1 MSSFMTKVPGL
12 KRRVFTGD
20 LDELVYLRE
29 AAMAIEDFPASLKRK
44 LVQETKLYFETGN
57 CNLGKIVERSALNP
71 TLLEPDTLC
80 WRIDGSSCPF
90 DSYLPL
96 SLNELE
102 TTNSVECVATRYC
115 QTALQKL
122 VKNYKKFKNNVHIHF
137 RWTED
142 LKICH
147 AETTLKFDAID
158 CSTLADDVGL
168 ANVILSGRELLNT
181 NSPDA
186 LLITRSSDWRKTSL
200 TVAKYVEESLCAPIS
215 MVPTIYGLRLADAI
229 ELGSV
234 ILQERENPPTTINW
248 HPVPQFEN
256 VSLGVSPSLERC
268 MENLEKMCYF
278 IEAEDK
284 MPLEKY
290 CLDRY
295 LTPLTLD
302 FVASRLAEK
311 TGKQEG
317 DRRMKFFQS
326 KLPRQ
331 FSLAQ
336 KTLDDWAERR
346 PVSLVTSG
354 QMFSPVLSRL
364 FNENKVAFKAPNL
377 RILLVPSIQ
386 YVNKKTQMYQTAHS
400 SQLSE
405 RQKQEE
411 LQNDFP
417 VNWAKKMSDV
427 HYIDNFF
434 LNYKKNPD
442 GSFNSV
448 YAAFLLPRDHGL
460 NNTHCGVLIDLG
472 TGYSQ
477 MFLGFVK
484 DFRQMVFENPNFTTK
499 GFSPPPSDVILK
511 EPSMKAVNCQESEND
526 YTVQISIHT
535 KEDPKGKLQKYIFV
549 LFILSL
555 NTFILD
561 S

>member
-1 MSSFMTKVPGL
+1 MMKFPGF
-12 KRRVFTGD
+12 KRRVYTGD
-20 LDELVYLRE
+20 LDELVSLRE
-29 AAMAIEDFPASLKRK
+29 TAMDIEEYPASLKRK
-44 LVQETKLYFETGN
+44 LVQETKHYFESGN
-57 CNLGKIVERSALNP
+57 CSLGKIVERSALNP

-122 VKNYKKFKNNVHIHF
+122 VKNYEKFKNNVQIHF

-147 AETTLKFDAID
+147 TGTTLKFDVID

-181 NSPDA
+181 HSPDA
-186 LLITRSSDWRKTSL
+186 LLMTVSSDWSKTSL
-200 TVAKYVEESLCAPIS
+200 TVAKFVEESLCAPIS

-268 MENLEKMCYF
+268 MKNLEKMCYF
-278 IEAEDK
+278 IENEEDK
-284 MPLEKY
+284 MPLDKY
-290 CLDRY
+290 CLDKY

-311 TGKQEG
+311 AGKQEG

-336 KTLDDWAERR
+336 KTLNDWAERR
-346 PVSLVTSG
+346 PVSLVTSA
-354 QMFSPVLSRL
+354 QILSPDLTRL
-364 FNENKVAFKAPNL
+364 FNENKTFKTPNL
-377 RILLVPSIQ
+377 RILLVPSLQ
-386 YVNKKTQMYQTAHS
+386 YVNKQRQIHRTVQS

-405 RQKQEE
+405 KQKQDE
-411 LQNDFP
+411 LQNYFP
-417 VNWAKKMSDV
+417 LNWAKKMSDV
-427 HYIDNFF
+427 HYIDNLF
-434 LNYKKNPD
+434 LNYSKNPD

-460 NNTHCGVLIDLG
+460 NNTHCGVLIDLV
-472 TGYSQ
+472 TGLSL

-484 DFRQMVFENPNFTTK
+484 DFRQVVFENPNFTTK
-499 GFSPPPSDVILK
+499 RFSPPPSDVILK
-511 EPSMKAVNCQESEND
+511 EPCMKAVNCQESEDD
-526 YTVQISIHT
+526 YTVQISIQT
-535 KEDPKGKLQKYIFV
+535 KEDPKGKWHKYIFV
-549 LFILSL
+549 LFIFSL
-555 NTFILD
+555 DTLILD